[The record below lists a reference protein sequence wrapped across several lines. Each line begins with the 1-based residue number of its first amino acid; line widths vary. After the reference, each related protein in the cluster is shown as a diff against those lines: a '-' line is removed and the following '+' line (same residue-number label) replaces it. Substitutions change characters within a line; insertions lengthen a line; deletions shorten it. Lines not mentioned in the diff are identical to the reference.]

1 MLSFLTRRLALGLL
15 TLWAVS
21 VLIFVSTQ
29 LLPGDVA
36 SAILGQ
42 DRTPEAEHAIRVA
55 LGLDQPA
62 IQRYATWF
70 FGFIRGDMGQSLANG
85 RDIATEVGWRLKNTL
100 FLAGTVA
107 VLVVPLAIGFGLLTA
122 TLQNSFVDKIVNIA
136 GLAFISLPDFFVGYI
151 LIFVFSVRLGLFP
164 SLAMLNE
171 KSSLASN
178 LYSIA
183 LPVMTLMLG
192 VFAYMMRLTRA
203 ATIAVLDRPFI
214 EMAILKGVP
223 RWRIVCQHAL
233 PNAFAPIINVVAQNL
248 AHLIVAVVVVEVIFV
263 YPGMGQ
269 LMVDAVLKRDVPMVQ
284 SCGLIFATVYV
295 TLNLIADWLVIIS
308 NPRLRHSR

>member
-1 MLSFLTRRLALGLL
+1 
-15 TLWAVS
+15 
-21 VLIFVSTQ
+21 
-29 LLPGDVA
+29 
-36 SAILGQ
+36 
-42 DRTPEAEHAIRVA
+42 
-55 LGLDQPA
+55 
-62 IQRYATWF
+62 
-70 FGFIRGDMGQSLANG
+70 
-85 RDIATEVGWRLKNTL
+85 
-100 FLAGTVA
+100 
-107 VLVVPLAIGFGLLTA
+107 
-122 TLQNSFVDKIVNIA
+122 
-136 GLAFISLPDFFVGYI
+136 
-151 LIFVFSVRLGLFP
+151 
-164 SLAMLNE
+164 
-171 KSSLASN
+171 
-178 LYSIA
+178 
-183 LPVMTLMLG
+183 MLG

-233 PNAFAPIINVVAQNL
+233 PNALAPIINVVAQNL

-284 SCGLIFATVYV
+284 ACGLIFATVYV